1 MITAQNLRYL
11 YKIQKKKII
20 YSLAK
25 FTLNATIMRNSVKMT
40 YGI

>member
-11 YKIQKKKII
+11 YKIQKKNI